1 MLRNVARGARSSQR
15 CLQYSVRSQWQ
26 PQRVAVV
33 NTARTFA
40 ERRGLDKTVLPGS
53 LSESTVGVPQPPI
66 LDPIPISGI
75 PKTDEV
81 PLSAIPPIPPTPQE
95 ANAFVASTPKPV
107 APTPPVGIDAGR
119 PAPPPAPITATPL
132 PTASPPPPPPPPP
145 PPKPRHR
152 FRNFLLSL
160 VILST
165 LGYGGGVFY
174 SLKSDNF
181 HDFFTEYVPYGEDS
195 VAYFE
200 DREFRKRFPS
210 HAYEAKNYPQT
221 RGEAKVTIGK
231 NAGLSAKVAAVEK
244 DAGSDLGSKG
254 RHSSAVEEEGK
265 EVAKQTPSV
274 ATKEEKSNVVEGAKK
289 GAPAAPAPKTEV
301 KPIATAPAP
310 AARAPVEAK
319 PAAALVDH
327 INVAESTEPAV
338 QQVVKVINNIITA
351 VNASPEASKFSSVI
365 ASSKTDLS
373 NAIAAITTLKQTA
386 EHEATTK
393 IETAHSEF
401 DTAAK
406 ELVRRLEQ
414 EMREQETKW
423 REEYESERAAL
434 SDSYQKKLDAE
445 LDAVQKVADEKRKAA
460 LLEQEIALQK
470 SFTDSVQKSIETE
483 RDGRLS
489 KIDALS
495 TSVSELEDLT
505 SQWNSVVDATQQTQ
519 HLHVALEAIR
529 NAVLNSEHPT
539 PFTNELIA
547 LKELAPSNP
556 LVSAAISA
564 IPPSAYQKGVPSPAQ
579 LIDRFRRV
587 ATEVRKASL
596 LPEDAGVASH
606 AASAV
611 LSRLMFA
618 KKSERGLP
626 EGDDVEST
634 LARTEVLLE
643 EGDLESAAR
652 EMNGLKGWAGVL
664 SRDWVAEMRRVLEV
678 RQAVDVIATEARL
691 QSLLVQ

>member
-1 MLRNVARGARSSQR
+1 MLRSVARGARSSQQ

-26 PQRVAVV
+26 PQRVAIV

-40 ERRGLDKTVLPGS
+40 ERRGPDKTVLPGS

-107 APTPPVGIDAGR
+107 TPTPPVGIDAGR

-254 RHSSAVEEEGK
+254 RHSSAVEEKGK

-274 ATKEEKSNVVEGAKK
+274 ATKEEKSNVVQGAKK
-289 GAPAAPAPKTEV
+289 DTPAAPAPKAEI
-301 KPIATAPAP
+301 KPAATAPAP
-310 AARAPVEAK
+310 VAPASATSK

-338 QQVVKVINNIITA
+338 QQVVKAINNIITA

-445 LDAVQKVADEKRKAA
+445 LDAVQKVANEKRKAA

-529 NAVLNSEHPT
+529 TAVLSSEHPT

-564 IPPSAYQKGVPSPAQ
+564 IPPSAYQKGVPSPAH